1 MTLFLV
7 WTLNRPCTHHEVQGG
22 STCVPMQG
30 QAQISK
36 YEAGMVDC
44 FLYMNMQQDVDYL
57 S

>member
-7 WTLNRPCTHHEVQGG
+7 WTLNRPCTHLEVQGV
-22 STCVPMQG
+22 STCEPMQG
-30 QAQISK
+30 RVQISK
-36 YEAGMVDC
+36 YDAGMVDR